1 MTILETTPI
10 MASPHTY
17 MWIMIVSIIGIILS
31 IVVMKKENFYDSIA
45 TTIATISI
53 CIFFILFVI
62 GIFLDA
68 CEPKIDT
75 GRLQYTVRLDNTVSV
90 NEFYEKYKVIEHTKY
105 TDVYVVE
112 EIIND

>member
-10 MASPHTY
+10 MEQPHIY
-17 MWIMIVSIIGIILS
+17 AWMIIVGIIGIILS
-31 IVVMKKENFYDSIA
+31 AIVIKEEGYSDSIA
-45 TTIATISI
+45 AIIATISV
-53 CIFFILFVI
+53 CIFLILFAIGVI
-62 GIFLDA
+62 LDA

-75 GRLQYTVRLDNTVSV
+75 GRLQYTVRLDDTVSV

>member
-17 MWIMIVSIIGIILS
+17 VWIIIVGIIGIFLS
-31 IVVMKKENFYDSIA
+31 AIVIKEGGSCDSIA
-45 TTIATISI
+45 AIIATILI
-53 CIFFILFVI
+53 CVFIILFAIGVI
-62 GIFLDA
+62 LDA

-75 GRLQYTVRLDNTVSV
+75 GRLQYTVRLNDTVSV
-90 NEFYEKYKVIEHTKY
+90 NEFYEKYKVIKHIKY

>member
-10 MASPHTY
+10 MVQPHSY
-17 MWIMIVSIIGIILS
+17 MWMIVVGIICFILSYIISMHNLDSDIISIIAGTLACIFIILL
-31 IVVMKKENFYDSIA
+31 A
-45 TTIATISI
+45 
-53 CIFFILFVI
+53 I
-62 GIFLDA
+62 GIVLDI
-68 CEPKIDT
+68 CVPKIDT
-75 GRLQYTVRLDNTVSV
+75 GRLQYTIRLDDTVSV